1 MCKTIERLQLIKFV
15 TNTYFKFSTKH
26 CVFTQSQDT
35 SDANFIFCLFRGGG
49 GGYIHPVRDFD

>member
-35 SDANFIFCLFRGGG
+35 SDANFIFYLLRGGREG
-49 GGYIHPVRDFD
+49 